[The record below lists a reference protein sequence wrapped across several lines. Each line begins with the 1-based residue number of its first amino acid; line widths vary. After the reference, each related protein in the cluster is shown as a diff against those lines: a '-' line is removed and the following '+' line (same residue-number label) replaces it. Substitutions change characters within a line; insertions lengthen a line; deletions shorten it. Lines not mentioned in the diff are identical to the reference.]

1 MGNKETP
8 STDRMAKDLY
18 ERFWE
23 EIQLPLTTS
32 INSFKSISNTS
43 INETKMKWRQKYQL
57 KIDVLSLL
65 LMLIQI

>member
-8 STDRMAKDLY
+8 STDRMAKYLY

-32 INSFKSISNTS
+32 INSFKSISNAS

-57 KIDVLSLL
+57 KIDVLFLL